1 MSKQIEFNEAARRA
15 MEAGV
20 DKLADAV
27 RVTIGPRWTLLLEY
41 PKQFLLIPVSLIVVG
56 LILFGFG
63 MTAES
68 PGMIVL
74 LVYTAYVAWLTAI
87 VSFILMLLFM
97 RPDQDGT

>member
-1 MSKQIEFNEAARRA
+1 MKGHEYLMGSS
-15 MEAGV
+15 
-20 DKLADAV
+20 V
-27 RVTIGPRWTLLLEY
+27 RNYVWLRWTLLLEY